1 MLGVDTLGSRRAYA
15 NPWMEVREDTV
26 RRTDGTTGVH
36 WVLSTPD
43 IALVIPVDGDR
54 LHLVEQY
61 RHPVGRRTWEF
72 PSGTL
77 DQRLDATAA
86 DVAVREL
93 REETGLEAASMTPL
107 GVLDVTP
114 STMTQRCSV
123 FLASGT
129 TPTPPRRDRD
139 EQDMRSAWFT
149 RTDLERMIGD
159 GTLTDAKSLAAYA
172 LLLTRAP
179 ASAG

>member
-1 MLGVDTLGSRRAYA
+1 MLCVDTLGSRRAYA

-26 RRTDGTTGVH
+26 RRTDGTTSVH
-36 WVLSTPD
+36 WVVSTPD

-61 RHPVGRRTWEF
+61 RHPVGGRTWEF
-72 PSGTL
+72 PSGTQ
-77 DQRLDATAA
+77 DRGLDATAA

-93 REETGLEAASMTPL
+93 REETGLEATSMTPL
-107 GVLDVTP
+107 GVLHITP

-129 TPTPPRRDRD
+129 AQGPPQRDRD
-139 EQDMRSAWFT
+139 ERDMRSAWFA
-149 RTDLERMIGD
+149 RTDVERMIGD
-159 GTLTDAKSLAAYA
+159 GTITDSKSLAAYA